1 MDDGKVGTDNIS
13 VKKRNGKIESFD
25 IDKIHKMVE
34 IACEGLA
41 GVSVSDIEMQ
51 AHLSFHDGIATTEIH
66 RALTKAASDLI
77 SETAPNYQYVAGR
90 LLNYDIRKGAWGGN
104 KPVRLYDHVV
114 NMVAKGFYS
123 ADLLGQYTEEEWDKL
138 DGYIDHDR
146 DLNMVYIG
154 VQEYLTKYAVR
165 DRSLK
170 EVIPLETPQITYMVI
185 AATLFA
191 EDKSLK
197 AVKSYYNE
205 CSLNNISLPTPVM
218 SGIRTPTKQGSSC
231 VLISCGDTLDS
242 IIASSGAIIKYISKK
257 AGIGIDTS
265 AMRAEG
271 SSVGKERGIKHTGV
285 MPFYRLFESS
295 VKSCSQGGVRGGAA
309 TLYTALWHLEIDDI
323 LVLKNNK
330 GTPDN
335 RVRKIDYGIQIN
347 NYLYNRFIQNKDIT
361 LFSPHQVRDM
371 YEAFF
376 ADQKKFAELYEKY
389 EIDPKIRKKKINA
402 RELFAKLMI
411 ERKETGRIYIFN
423 VDNAN
428 DHSSFTVPI
437 TQSNLCAE
445 ITLPTKPLKHLYDD
459 QGEIALCSLSAIN
472 LGNIKSF
479 DDLEGICRNA
489 VRGLD
494 NLLSYQDYLLPAART
509 STEKYRPLGIGVIN
523 LAYYLAK
530 NGYKYSDPEAHKL
543 VHDTMEAIQYYC
555 IKASIELAKEKG
567 PCKGLNETKY
577 GQGLLPIDHYNT
589 NVDEIIA
596 PKYNLNWEWLRK
608 ELKKYGIR
616 NATLTALMPA
626 ETSAKISNA
635 TNGVEP
641 VRSLITTKGNKSN
654 VSRQVVPEY
663 TRLKNKYDLLW
674 DMKSNEGVIKTMA
687 VIQKFVD
694 QSIST
699 NNNYN
704 SAHYPNNEIPMS
716 VLVKDLLMCNKYGL
730 KTLYYLN
737 TNDQRDVE
745 LSDTKQLVYPPI
757 NVLVT
762 DSVENNHAEDDCDSC
777 KL

>member
-1 MDDGKVGTDNIS
+1 MGDEKVRIDDIS
-13 VKKRNGKIESFD
+13 VQKRNGKVESFN

-34 IACEGLA
+34 RACEGLS

-51 AHLSFHDGIATTEIH
+51 AHLSFFNGMSTTDIH
-66 RALTKAASDLI
+66 RSLTKAAADLI
-77 SETAPNYQYVAGR
+77 SENSPNYQYVAGR
-90 LLNYDIRKGAWGGN
+90 LLNYDIRKSAWGGMN
-104 KPVRLYDHVV
+104 PPRLYDHVKR
-114 NMVAKGFYS
+114 MIETGYYS
-123 ADLLGQYTEEEWDKL
+123 EDVLSYYTEEEWDKL

-146 DLNMVYIG
+146 DLNMVHIG
-154 VQEYLTKYAVR
+154 VTEYLTKYAVR

-170 EVIPLETPQITYMVI
+170 QVFPLETPQLTYMIISAV
-185 AATLFA
+185 LFA
-191 EDKSLK
+191 EDKSIK
-197 AVKSYYNE
+197 AVKSYYNDI
-205 CSLNNISLPTPVM
+205 STHNISLPTPIM
-218 SGIRTPTKQGSSC
+218 AGIRTPTKQGSSC
-231 VLISCGDTLDS
+231 VLISCGDTLNS
-242 IIASSGAIIKYISKK
+242 IISTTGAIVKYISKK
-257 AGIGIDTS
+257 AGIGIDAS
-265 AMRAEG
+265 AIRAEG
-271 SSVGKERGIKHTGV
+271 SSVGTEKSIKHTGV
-285 MPFYRLFESS
+285 IPYFKLFESA
-295 VKSCSQGGVRGGAA
+295 VKSCSQGGVRGGSA
-309 TLYTALWHLEIDDI
+309 TLYTALWHLEIEDI

-330 GTPDN
+330 GTQDN

-347 NYLYNRFIQNKDIT
+347 NYLYNRFIKNQDIT
-361 LFSPHQVRDM
+361 LFSPHEVRDL
-371 YEAFF
+371 YAAFF
-376 ADQKKFAELYEKY
+376 ADQKKFAELYEAY
-389 EIDPKIRKKKINA
+389 EKNDNVRKKKVNA
-402 RELFAKLMI
+402 RELFVKLMT

-445 ITLPTKPLKHLYDD
+445 ITLPTKPLKSLDD
-459 QGEIALCSLSAIN
+459 PEGEIALCSLSAIN

-479 DDLEGICRNA
+479 DDLESICKNA

-494 NLLSYQDYLLPAART
+494 NLLSYQDYMVPAAKT
-509 STEKYRPLGIGVIN
+509 STMNYRPLGVGVIN

-543 VHDTMEAIQYYC
+543 IHDTMEAIQYYC
-555 IKASIELAKEKG
+555 IKASVELAKEKG
-567 PCKGLNETKY
+567 SCLALGNTKY
-577 GQGLLPIDHYNT
+577 GQGLLPIDHYNK
-589 NVDEIIA
+589 NVDDIVT

-641 VRSLITTKGNKSN
+641 VRSLITTKSNKAN

-663 TRLKNKYDLLW
+663 SRLKNKYDLLW
-674 DMKSNEGVIKTMA
+674 DMQSNEGVIKSMA

-704 SAHYPNNEIPMS
+704 PAHYPNNEIPMS
-716 VLVKDLLMCNKYGL
+716 VLLKDLLMCNKYGL

-737 TNDQRDVE
+737 TNDQRDIELKEVKVE
-745 LSDTKQLVYPPI
+745 AP
-757 NVLVT
+757 
-762 DSVENNHAEDDCDSC
+762 VEEEIKEDDCDSC
-777 KL
+777 KI